1 MEQRNHKFYRQT
13 KARRIQHHQ
22 PALKQ
27 MPNELLYLQNKKKT
41 YKNKPKTLKKMVI
54 GTYISIITL
63 NGSGL
68 HAPTKRYK
76 MVEWIQKQD
85 PYICCL
91 QEAHFRSRDIYRLE
105 VR

>member
-1 MEQRNHKFYRQT
+1 
-13 KARRIQHHQ
+13 
-22 PALKQ
+22 
-27 MPNELLYLQNKKKT
+27 MPNELHYVQNKKKT
-41 YKNKPKTLKKMVI
+41 YKNKPKTIKKMVI
-54 GTYISIITL
+54 GTYIAIITL
-63 NGSGL
+63 NGSEL

-91 QEAHFRSRDIYRLE
+91 QETHFRSRDTYRLE